1 MSEQT
6 KRKAAALILSA
17 SSILLNSVWVVLPFY
32 FYGLRGRSGVLYGQY
47 TLLQTFSFHPTGWV
61 WWTLVGLQVFAVL
74 TVASGVSGSL
84 SRVLRLSLL
93 IIPAI
98 GLLLLDTYIAYRW
111 GTLALWTMYVIGAL
125 PSLLLMCAAACHAK
139 S

>member
-1 MSEQT
+1 VCEET

-17 SSILLNSVWVVLPFY
+17 SSILLNSFWVALDFY
-32 FYGLRGRSGVLYGQY
+32 FYGLRGRSSVLYGRY

-74 TVASGVSGSL
+74 TVASGVIDSL
-84 SRVLRLSLL
+84 SRVLRLALFT
-93 IIPAI
+93 IPAI
-98 GLLLLDTYIAYRW
+98 GLLLLDAYIAYRW
-111 GTLALWTMYVIGAL
+111 ATPALWTMYVIGAL
-125 PSLLLMCAAACHAK
+125 PSLLLMCAAVCYAK